1 MRYQFIEK
9 PVGKIF
15 SRRDFLKVS
24 GVLTSIIAISGY
36 AITDIIKRRK
46 SYIAMRQEGL
56 YKDDKRCQDK
66 KLTGSHQ
73 NPSCAQSYA
82 DLNTEPMGEVTEK
95 LLHTNAYFDR
105 KNLILKGASHA

>member
-1 MRYQFIEK
+1 MKFQYIEK

-15 SRRDFLKVS
+15 SRRDFLKVG
-24 GVLTSIIAISGY
+24 GVMTAVVAMTGY

-56 YKDDKRCQDK
+56 YKDDKRCQNL
-66 KLTGSHQ
+66 KLTSSHQ
-73 NPSCAQSYA
+73 NPSCAKSYE
-82 DLNTEPMGEVTEK
+82 DLKTEPMGEIAEK

-105 KNLILKGASHA
+105 KNLILKGANHA